1 MSKTVTVQ
9 VSDALLDQ
17 AEAAATRQQTDVDDV
32 FTGWLAAGMTATA
45 LDQLVE
51 PADKRARQQAPLDDH
66 PVDLAVLLPRAPG
79 DLSDAEVVA
88 LDEQLRTYRRQLVRK
103 AQSITDWLA
112 QGGLSDADTEVS
124 HLLKV
129 QSAMLYA
136 IGYDNKTEVLEVVFN
151 SGGIYRYFHVP
162 AHVYR
167 ELVEAESK
175 GQYMWTN
182 VFNLY
187 PYVRLRRT

>member
-1 MSKTVTVQ
+1 LAK
-9 VSDALLDQ
+9 LLQ
-17 AEAAATRQQTDVDDV
+17 
-32 FTGWLAAGMTATA
+32 
-45 LDQLVE
+45 
-51 PADKRARQQAPLDDH
+51 
-66 PVDLAVLLPRAPG
+66 RAPG

-88 LDEQLRTYRRQLVRK
+88 LDEQLRAYRRQLVHK
-103 AQSITDWLA
+103 AQAVTDWLA
-112 QGGLSDADTEVS
+112 QGRLGDADTEVTQ
-124 HLLKV
+124 LLKV

-136 IGYDNKTEVLEVVFN
+136 IGYDAKTEVLEVVFN

-162 AHVYR
+162 AHLYR

-187 PYVRLRRT
+187 PYVRLHRG